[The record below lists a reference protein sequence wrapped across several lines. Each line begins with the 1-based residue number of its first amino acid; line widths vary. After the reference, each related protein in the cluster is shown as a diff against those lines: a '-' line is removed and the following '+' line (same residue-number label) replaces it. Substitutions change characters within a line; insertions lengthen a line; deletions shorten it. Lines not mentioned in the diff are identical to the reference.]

1 MDVFDN
7 HENSSES
14 SISLASSVFTHDP
27 DFSPYDSY
35 VVGSD
40 VPDDM
45 DVDDGVQQ
53 PQHYG
58 PPSYESLLLENTTVR
73 SDADF
78 FSVTGWTTAT
88 VGSSSVVSTSETRC
102 PTPASVSVS
111 ASAPAADLQVQEP
124 RSSDSSMTTP
134 GPVPHVVG
142 RASDI
147 STGVD
152 SLFNYGYAFVF
163 QDDQGLC
170 GIGAWADIAT
180 SPLLAKKKRMT
191 PRQ

>member
-1 MDVFDN
+1 MDVFDS

-35 VVGSD
+35 VVDSD
-40 VPDDM
+40 APDDM
-45 DVDDGVQQ
+45 DVDDDVQP

-58 PPSYESLLLENTTVR
+58 PPSYESLMLENTTVR

-88 VGSSSVVSTSETRC
+88 IGSSSVVSTSETRC
-102 PTPASVSVS
+102 PTP

-134 GPVPHVVG
+134 SPVSHVVG

-152 SLFNYGYAFVF
+152 SLFNYRYAFVF

>member
-1 MDVFDN
+1 MDVFDS
-7 HENSSES
+7 HEISSES

-35 VVGSD
+35 AVDSD
-40 VPDDM
+40 APDDM
-45 DVDDGVQQ
+45 DVDVDDDVHHH
-53 PQHYG
+53 QHYG
-58 PPSYESLLLENTTVR
+58 PPIYESLMLENATVR

-88 VGSSSVVSTSETRC
+88 IGSSSVVSTSETRC
-102 PTPASVSVS
+102 PTPVSVS

-124 RSSDSSMTTP
+124 RPSDSSMTSP
-134 GPVPHVVG
+134 GPVSHVVG

-147 STGVD
+147 PTSVD
-152 SLFNYGYAFVF
+152 SLFNYGYAFVA

-180 SPLLAKKKRMT
+180 SPLVAKKKRIT

>member
-7 HENSSES
+7 HEDSSES

-27 DFSPYDSY
+27 DFSPYGSY
-35 VVGSD
+35 VVESD

-45 DVDDGVQQ
+45 DVDMDDDVQHQ
-53 PQHYG
+53 QHYG
-58 PPSYESLLLENTTVR
+58 PPTYESLILENTTVR
-73 SDADF
+73 SDAC
-78 FSVTGWTTAT
+78 TAAT
-88 VGSSSVVSTSETRC
+88 IGSSSVVSASETRC
-102 PTPASVSVS
+102 PTPGSVS

-124 RSSDSSMTTP
+124 RPSDSSMTSP
-134 GPVPHVVG
+134 DPVSHVVG

-147 STGVD
+147 PTSVD
-152 SLFNYGYAFVF
+152 SMFNYGYAFVV

-170 GIGAWADIAT
+170 GIGAWVDIAT
-180 SPLLAKKKRMT
+180 SPFVAKKKRIT